1 MNLLVRMTV
10 LMLLTTGNAWAAG
23 DATKGAEIA
32 KTMCMAC
39 HAADGNSPTPAF
51 PKLAGQLPEY
61 LVKQLKNFKSGER
74 ANAVMGPL
82 ASALSDADMQ
92 DVSAHFAA
100 QKSKEA
106 GAATNGK
113 GSVGEKIYRAGIAD
127 SRVPACSACHGPAGS
142 GLPARFPGLGGQY
155 ADYTA
160 LQMKAFRSGERANA
174 PMMKVIA
181 ARMTDA
187 DIAAVSDYIQG
198 LR

>member
-1 MNLLVRMTV
+1 MGLLVRMMV
-10 LMLLTTGNAWAAG
+10 LMLLATTNAWAAG
-23 DATKGAEIA
+23 DAAKGAEIA
-32 KTMCMAC
+32 KAVCVAC

-51 PKLAGQLPEY
+51 PKLAGQHPEY
-61 LVKQLKNFKSGER
+61 LVKQLKNFKAGER
-74 ANAVMGPL
+74 ANAVMMPI
-82 ASALSDADMQ
+82 ASALSDDDMQ
-92 DVSAHFAA
+92 NVAAHFAA

-106 GAATNGK
+106 GATSNGK

-127 SRVPACSACHGPAGS
+127 TKVPACASCHGPAGS
-142 GLPARFPGLGGQY
+142 GLPVRFPRLSGQY

-174 PMMKVIA
+174 PMMKMIA

-198 LR
+198 VR